1 MYRRRDRMSHDD
13 TTQTTPKLPPSGLQL
28 RVVTT
33 SGPQMLTLPPRGTV
47 VIGRAEEADLRID
60 DRSVSRRHATLHLGE
75 TVQLEDHGSA
85 NGTRVRGTAV
95 PSGSRVTVRVGD
107 VIELGTVLCALA
119 GAAPEVTSKPP
130 TDGPPGEIVIANAAM
145 VRLHALV
152 DRVAGGGVH
161 VLLLGETGSGKE
173 VFAERLHRR
182 SVRRDKPYVK
192 VNCAALT
199 ETLFE
204 AELFGYEKGAFSG
217 AAAPKPGL
225 IETAEGGTIFLD
237 EVGELSLPLQAKLL
251 RVLEDAQ
258 VRRVGGIKSRP
269 VDVRIVSATNRDL
282 EAEAAAGR
290 YRSDLYFRLNGFSI
304 TIPPLRERVDEIA
317 PLARYF
323 ARLASEQSGRPA
335 ATISREA
342 MSMLEAYR
350 WPGNIREL
358 RNVIARAALLS
369 SDGTIAPEHLPVDK
383 MRPVAA
389 APVAPVAPVTPA
401 SPASPASSA
410 SAPSAEKPLP
420 DDLRDALS
428 VVERQRII
436 DALDRC
442 AGNQTRAASLLGISR
457 RALVSKLEQYNLPRP
472 RKNRED

>member
-1 MYRRRDRMSHDD
+1 MSHDD

-33 SGPQMLTLPPRGTV
+33 GGPQMLPLPPRGAV
-47 VIGRAEEADLRID
+47 VIGRSEEADLRID

-85 NGTRVRGTAV
+85 NGTRVRGTPV
-95 PSGSRVTVRVGD
+95 PSGSKVTVRVGD

-119 GAAPEVTSKPP
+119 GAPVEVASKPEASAR
-130 TDGPPGEIVIANAAM
+130 GGEIVIANAAM
-145 VRLHALV
+145 MRLHALV
-152 DRVAGGGVH
+152 DRVADGNVH
-161 VLLLGETGSGKE
+161 VLLLGETGAGKE

-182 SVRRDKPYVK
+182 SPRAEKPYVK

-199 ETLFE
+199 DTLFE

-217 AAAPKPGL
+217 AIATKPGL
-225 IETAEGGTIFLD
+225 IESADGGTMFLD

-258 VRRVGGIKSRP
+258 VRRVGGLKSRP
-269 VDVRIVSATNRDL
+269 VNVRIVSATNRDL

-317 PLARYF
+317 PLAKLF
-323 ARLASEQSGRPA
+323 AKMAAAQSGRA
-335 ATISREA
+335 ATISGEA
-342 MSMLEAYR
+342 MALLEAYR

-369 SDGTIAPEHLPVDK
+369 SDGTIAPEHLPLDK
-383 MRPVAA
+383 MRAVAPATATPVAAANVAA
-389 APVAPVAPVTPA
+389 APVVPASVTPA
-401 SPASPASSA
+401 APTPAERS
-410 SAPSAEKPLP
+410 LP

-442 AGNQTRAASLLGISR
+442 AGNQTRAAALLGISR
-457 RALVSKLEQYNLPRP
+457 RALVSKLEQYSLPRP
-472 RKNRED
+472 RKNREE